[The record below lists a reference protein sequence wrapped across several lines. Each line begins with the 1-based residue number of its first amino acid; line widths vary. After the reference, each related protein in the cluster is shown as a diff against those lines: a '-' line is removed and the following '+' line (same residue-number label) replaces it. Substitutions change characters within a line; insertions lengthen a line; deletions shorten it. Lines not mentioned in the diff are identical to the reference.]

1 MKRGERVTFE
11 MTSTN
16 GQLSTRFADLDGWR
30 MHRLLEDEHTRD
42 RTLSQFYRNLR
53 NLATP
58 TTSNDLIL
66 TLWLNRLPVHVQ
78 RILAAKEEKKA
89 ETLTRIADRPETGQ
103 IAAVCAD
110 STATEERQNRAMNP
124 KNDSLSRLEAQINA
138 LSLDT
143 RRRLRSNS
151 RCRKSRSRRRLRDS
165 DLCWYHKIFRARAKK
180 CRTQCKWTQRNGTSR
195 Q

>member
-1 MKRGERVTFE
+1 

-16 GQLSTRFADLDGWR
+16 EQHSTRFADLDGWR
-30 MHRLLEDEHTRD
+30 MHSLLEDEHTGD
-42 RTLSQFYRNLR
+42 RTLSQYNRNLR
-53 NLATP
+53 NLTTP
-58 TTSNDLIL
+58 MTSNDFIF
-66 TLWLNRLPVHVQ
+66 TLWVNRLPVHVQ
-78 RILAAKEEKKA
+78 RVLAAKEEKKA
-89 ETLTRIADRPETGQ
+89 ETLTRIADRPETEQ

-124 KNDSLSRLEAQINA
+124 INDSLCRLEAQINA

-151 RCRKSRSRRRLRDS
+151 KYRRSRSGRRSQNS
-165 DLCWYHKIFRARAKK
+165 DLCWYHKTFRSGAKK
-180 CRTQCKWTQRNGTSR
+180 CRTQCNWVQGNGTSR